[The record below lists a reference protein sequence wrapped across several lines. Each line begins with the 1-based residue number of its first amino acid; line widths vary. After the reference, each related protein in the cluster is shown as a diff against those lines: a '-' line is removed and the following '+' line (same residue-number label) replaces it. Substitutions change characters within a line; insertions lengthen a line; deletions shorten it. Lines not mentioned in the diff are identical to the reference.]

1 MTPEKKPPR
10 NIGRTLLKYFLQGL
24 FFLGPIVLT
33 FYIIIAAISLV
44 DKMIPV
50 KQFDF
55 IGRDLIIIA
64 VVFTTVGYLSTTF
77 VFKPFFGYLE
87 RLILNIPL
95 AKIIYTALKDLFSAF
110 VTEKR
115 KFDRPVLVVMNKNS
129 GVKKMGFITEDDVS
143 MLSEEAGDVAVYF
156 PHSYNFSGNLFIVP
170 KDNVLLLKN
179 ISSSEAMKFIVSG
192 GVTNLEVEDKIV
204 SSSS

>member
-1 MTPEKKPPR
+1 MNLPVKVTPEKKA
-10 NIGRTLLKYFLQGL
+10 NKGIGRTLLRYFLQGL

-33 FYIIIAAISLV
+33 FYIIIAFVGLI

-50 KQFDF
+50 EKFDF
-55 IGRDLIIIA
+55 IGRDIIIIA
-64 VVFTTVGYLSTTF
+64 IVFTTVGFLSTTF
-77 VFKPFFGYLE
+77 VFKPFFSYLE
-87 RLILNIPL
+87 RIILSIPL

-129 GVKKMGFITEDDVS
+129 GIKKMGFITDDDVS
-143 MLSEEAGDVAVYF
+143 LLSEDQGDVAVYF

-192 GVTNLEVEDKIV
+192 GVTNLEVEE
-204 SSSS
+204 